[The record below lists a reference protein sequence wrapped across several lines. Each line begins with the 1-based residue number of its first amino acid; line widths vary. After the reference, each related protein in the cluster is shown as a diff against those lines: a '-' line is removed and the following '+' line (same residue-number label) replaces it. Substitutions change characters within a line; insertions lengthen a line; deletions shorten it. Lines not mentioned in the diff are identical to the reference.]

1 MRAVA
6 LLRGINV
13 GRAKR
18 LAMADLRRVATSLGW
33 TDVSTVLATGNL
45 LFTSARGTSV
55 QLASALERAL
65 LSDLGLTTRVVVLSA
80 DQVATVIRE
89 QPFGATADNPSR
101 LLVAAYIDP
110 AVRVALAPLTKQN
123 WAPGAIALGSHAAY
137 LWCPDGILASPLS
150 QAVARAAKDGLTSRN
165 WATWQKL

>member
-1 MRAVA
+1 MKAVA

-18 LAMADLRRVATSLGW
+18 LAMADLRRVAVSLGW

-45 LFTSARGTSV
+45 VFTSTRGTPAR
-55 QLASALERAL
+55 LASKLEDAL

-80 DQVATVIRE
+80 DQVATVTRE

-101 LLVAAYIDP
+101 VLVAAYIDS
-110 AVRVALAPLTKQN
+110 AARTALAPLTKQS
-123 WAPGAIALGSHAAY
+123 WAPGALALGSHAAY
-137 LWCPDGILASPLS
+137 LWCPEGALASPLA
-150 QAVARAAKDGLTSRN
+150 QAVTRAAKDGITSRN
-165 WATWQKL
+165 WATWRKL

>member
-33 TDVSTVLATGNL
+33 RDVSTVLATGNL
-45 LFTSARGTSV
+45 LFTTARGTSA
-55 QLASALERAL
+55 QLASALEGAL
-65 LSDLGLTTRVVVLSA
+65 LSKLGLTTRVAVLSA
-80 DQVATVIRE
+80 DEVATVTRE

-110 AVRVALAPLTKQN
+110 GARAALAPLTRQN